1 MVLLLLAGTQ
11 LRAQAAATVPA
22 SSAIYDRL
30 ESASALF
37 PTRGVHLGERSL
49 SRRDVERAI
58 ARMAAAIERDSA
70 EQNAAR
76 RAWAR
81 RELDAIAAALAVEGG
96 ASRSERLRAA
106 GSWRAEIFASDAL
119 AERIANNGL
128 GQIDAV
134 THPFAARR
142 DGWAAIDGTVVSFAP
157 TAVVGVGDRLAVVIE
172 PRLSLW
178 ATGDSFPSAGA
189 FFHRAYVRGVLY
201 NVALRVGADELRW
214 GQSPFGAMFI
224 SGDAAPLPA
233 VVIATDTPITLPW
246 LFRIAGP
253 VRVAALLAD
262 LGRSQD
268 PPHTKLA
275 GWQVSVQPWTRFELG
290 VAVLA
295 QQGGR
300 GGPSASLFERFIDL
314 LPVIDALAPQHAD
327 LQFSNKLAGGNLRL
341 RFPELSGLD
350 FYYELQ
356 IDDFDARRLRSSFVD
371 DAGHLL
377 GARLPLLVRGGQLTW
392 RAEWHRTSLRL
403 YEHSQFRSGVTFR
416 ERLIG
421 NPLGPNAKA
430 GYLSA
435 AWQSS
440 PLNTLELTL
449 ADERRDPTPY
459 TVSSPDPLD
468 RSFRFIRGPDE
479 PQYRRNRAAASFDR
493 SIGVGAVRLALGYN
507 RAWRTGQPARGEWL
521 GLLMLRSQHLRGF

>member
-1 MVLLLLAGTQ
+1 VVLLLLAGSQ

-22 SSAIYDRL
+22 SSEIYDRL
-30 ESASALF
+30 ESVSALF
-37 PTRGVHLGERSL
+37 PTRGVHLGQRSL
-49 SRRDVERAI
+49 SRRDLERAV
-58 ARMAAAIERDSA
+58 ARLAVAIDADSA
-70 EQNAAR
+70 AKGANR

-81 RELDAIAAALAVEGG
+81 RELDAVAMALSVGRDATDG
-96 ASRSERLRAA
+96 RLRAA
-106 GSWRAEIFASDAL
+106 GAWRAELFASDAL
-119 AERIANNGL
+119 SERIENNGM

-142 DGWAAIDGTVVSFAP
+142 DGWPTIDGTSTSVAP
-157 TAVVGVGDRLAVVIE
+157 TGVLGFGNRLAVAVE
-172 PRLSLW
+172 PRLSL
-178 ATGDSFPSAGA
+178 DSRDDSYSSAGA
-189 FFHRAYVRGVLY
+189 FFHRAYARGVLY
-201 NVALRVGADELRW
+201 NVAFQVGADELLW
-214 GQSPFGAMFI
+214 GQSPLGALFI
-224 SGDAAPLPA
+224 SGHAAPLRA
-233 VVIATDTPITLPW
+233 VVIGTDTPITLPW
-246 LFRIAGP
+246 LLRIAGP
-253 VRVAALLAD
+253 VRIVTLLAD
-262 LGRSQD
+262 LGRSQN
-268 PPHTKLA
+268 PPHAKLA
-275 GWQVSVQPWTRFELG
+275 GWQVTVQPWTRFELG

-300 GGPSASLFERFIDL
+300 GGPPASLFRRFVDL

-377 GARLPLLVRGGQLTW
+377 GARLPLLVGGGQLTW

-403 YEHSQFRSGVTFR
+403 YEHGQFRSGVTYR

-435 AWQSS
+435 VWQSS
-440 PLNTLELTL
+440 PLNTFALTL
-449 ADERRDPTPY
+449 ADEWRDPTPY
-459 TVSSPDPLD
+459 TVITTSPRD
-468 RSFRFIRGPDE
+468 RGFRFIRGPDE
-479 PQYRRNRAAASFDR
+479 PQYRRNRATASFER
-493 SIGVGAVRLALGYN
+493 AIGGAAVRLALGYN

-521 GLLMLRSQHLRGF
+521 GLLTLRSQHLRGF